1 MSECFLN
8 GVFVGAVVMTFITL
22 AIHSFIDRD

>member
-8 GVFVGAVVMTFITL
+8 GVLVGAALMTFITL
-22 AIHSFIDRD
+22 AIHSFIDRG